1 MSLSRVIYGCLLALV
16 FSVPLKA
23 QKPETHF
30 PTNDEIKL
38 VMTQTARAIGQY
50 KPFLDMEEKMLGKE
64 NAEAVAKDRR
74 LVKSIETAVTTFE
87 KEPQAFNGPLGF
99 VFFEWLDDA
108 SRNALLCSNS
118 ASNDIAL
125 SVISGDKARADSDFE
140 LQQGCSNA
148 STLLYTVSENAGALY
163 TRYVEGEEK
172 LAIYGSQ
179 VATECTDILKK
190 KTTTPK
196 Q

>member
-1 MSLSRVIYGCLLALV
+1 MLFTRALDVSLLLLAFGL
-16 FSVPLKA
+16 PLKA

-38 VMTQTARAIGQY
+38 VMSQTTRAIGQY

-64 NAEAVAKDRR
+64 GADAVAKDRD
-74 LVKSIETAVTTFE
+74 LLKSIEKAVAAFE
-87 KEPQAFNGPLGF
+87 KDPQAFNGPLGF

-118 ASNDIAL
+118 ASNDIAM
-125 SVISGDKARADSDFE
+125 SVISGDKARAESDFQ

-148 STLLYTVSENAGALY
+148 STLLYTVSENSGALY
-163 TRYVEGEEK
+163 TRYVDGEEK

-190 KTTTPK
+190 KGTPQK